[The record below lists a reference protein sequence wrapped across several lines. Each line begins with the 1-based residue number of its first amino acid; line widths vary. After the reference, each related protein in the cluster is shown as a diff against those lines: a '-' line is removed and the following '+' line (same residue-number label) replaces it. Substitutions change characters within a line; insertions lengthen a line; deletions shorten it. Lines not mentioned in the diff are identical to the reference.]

1 MTLRVGILTY
11 DFVPFIGG
19 QGRVTWDL
27 FRHLRARP
35 DVEVIAISP
44 SRNNIP
50 GHHERFSAT
59 QRVGRHVAFSIL
71 ASREIGAWCRELGV
85 DVLHVNSGP
94 GGVLLLGDPHV
105 PVVCWPHHT
114 YEQAAR
120 LMPGSAARSVARIV
134 ERAAYLRASVLAC
147 TTASVEASLRF
158 RLGLNLPL
166 ERIPCGLDTEA
177 FPIGTGGRHAE
188 EILFVGRL
196 ERRKQ
201 PGLLLDAFV
210 RVVAR
215 HPSARLVF
223 VGEGPLEEQL
233 RRHAAAR
240 RVAASVVFDRFV
252 DHAALVERYQRAA
265 MVVVPS
271 TFEGF
276 GLTAIEAAS
285 CGACVVATNT
295 EGLRDVVIDGET
307 GVLAEPSAGAL
318 SDAICALLEADAS
331 RQAIGARAGAYVRDT
346 YAWPRIADAWAKAY
360 WRAAGRGDA
369 RQPSRDDGDR
379 GPRYSPAAG

>member
-27 FRHLRARP
+27 FRHLRERP

-44 SRNNIP
+44 SRNDIL
-50 GHHERFSAT
+50 GHYERFSAAR
-59 QRVGRHVAFSIL
+59 RVGKHVAFSIL
-71 ASREIGAWCRELGV
+71 ASRAARAWCRELGI

-94 GGVLLLGDPHV
+94 GGVLLFGDPHV

-114 YEQAAR
+114 YEQADR

-134 ERAAYLRASVLAC
+134 ERAAYGRASVLTC
-147 TTASVEASLRF
+147 STASVEASLRV
-158 RLGLNLPL
+158 RLGLNLPS
-166 ERIPCGLDTEA
+166 ERIPCGLDTAA
-177 FPIGTGGRHAE
+177 FPLGSGSRHAE

-215 HPSARLVF
+215 HPAARLVF

-233 RRHAAAR
+233 RRAAAER
-240 RVAASVVFDRFV
+240 GIASSVVFRRFI

-265 MVVVPS
+265 VVVVPS
-271 TFEGF
+271 MFEGF
-276 GLTAIEAAS
+276 GLTAVEAAS

-307 GVLAEPSAGAL
+307 GVLAEPNASAL
-318 SDAICALLEADAS
+318 SDSICALLESDGL
-331 RQAIGARAGAYVRDT
+331 RQAIGARAAAHVRET
-346 YAWPRIADAWAKAY
+346 YAWPRIAHAWAKAY

-369 RQPSRDDGDR
+369 WLPSRDGGDP
-379 GPRYSPAAG
+379 GARYSTPAG